1 LTSDFPALLKIKIFS
16 VFNAWADFAA
26 PFSPGWFYHNPYDGN
41 GVWWPELPTYPV
53 EPDSLESLRK
63 AETWMGK

>member
-1 LTSDFPALLKIKIFS
+1 MLENYDEPWKTTRQHAS
-16 VFNAWADFAA
+16 AA
-26 PFSPGWFYHNPYDGN
+26 SSLGWFYHNPYDGN

-63 AETWMGK
+63 AGIG